1 MCYFYNKYQRDS
13 KTREERT
20 SVGITSSVSGS
31 SFAEQLRI
39 IKADN
44 MGAID
49 KEHVKGIINYFLE
62 GTDKKYEKKKGSHTA
77 TVRVLTGYLL
87 NANKNSRMTAKRL

>member
-1 MCYFYNKYQRDS
+1 
-13 KTREERT
+13 
-20 SVGITSSVSGS
+20 
-31 SFAEQLRI
+31 
-39 IKADN
+39 

-87 NANKNSRMTAKRL
+87 NANKNSRMTAKRLQIRHEPSWIDGEKCLPTDRTRWQVERTADMSHRNEAM